1 MGLFLPYGRCGWR
14 DGAAPPVTG
23 GVVTDR
29 LAIILGALVV
39 LLIATDLLANGGE
52 VSLFLARKMM
62 DLMEYLIFWR

>member
-1 MGLFLPYGRCGWR
+1 M
-14 DGAAPPVTG
+14 
-23 GVVTDR
+23 TDR